1 MQQLKQPETW
11 MVLGLIFVFLLMAF
25 LIVRL
30 ALRSDNILRALRP
43 GIAICR
49 ELGEKSIA
57 FVFISGF
64 FFVLCALTTIGELFT
79 FIDSKRRRADFQAK
93 EALKGFALWGSA
105 ALTIGSSTILFL
117 DVYCH

>member
-64 FFVLCALTTIGELFT
+64 FSFCA
-79 FIDSKRRRADFQAK
+79 
-93 EALKGFALWGSA
+93 
-105 ALTIGSSTILFL
+105 
-117 DVYCH
+117 H